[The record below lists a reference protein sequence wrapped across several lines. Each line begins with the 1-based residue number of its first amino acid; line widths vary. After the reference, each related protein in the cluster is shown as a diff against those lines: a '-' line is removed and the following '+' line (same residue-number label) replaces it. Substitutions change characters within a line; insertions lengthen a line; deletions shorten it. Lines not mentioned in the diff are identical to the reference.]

1 MPIFIL
7 VISCEQSFHLPF
19 MSCIPAAG
27 CFCCCY
33 TAAGGTK
40 TAFEFA
46 EAPVYTLWTAVHM
59 IHSVREKLLKSHQEE
74 TEKDFGLR
82 VFRELASSS
91 QTKTSR
97 NTHEWSKQLR
107 KHIPITSIGSQMFRQ
122 QTSWVRFRMEDCV
135 GLRGSSFLK
144 REYQRR
150 RWSFFLL
157 PRDHSCRQLCLTRMR
172 IEYKAIVPRIF
183 KVEIETLRFNSRRAL
198 ICDLLAMP
206 IEIMKLI
213 HVMIY
218 IIRMHGFF
226 FFFSSSSSSSSS

>member
-1 MPIFIL
+1 MPIVIL

-27 CFCCCY
+27 CSSCCCCCY
-33 TAAGGTK
+33 TAAGGTN

-46 EAPVYTLWTAVHM
+46 EAPVYTLWTAYD
-59 IHSVREKLLKSHQEE
+59 SYDS
-74 TEKDFGLR
+74 
-82 VFRELASSS
+82 FRQRKAWNPIKRRPKRISGWGFLENWHPHK
-91 QTKTSR
+91 QKTSK

-135 GLRGSSFLK
+135 GLRESSFLR

-157 PRDHSCRQLCLTRMR
+157 GRDHSCRQLCVSRMR

-198 ICDLLAMP
+198 ICDLRAMR
-206 IEIMKLI
+206 IESMKLI

-218 IIRMHGFF
+218 IIRMQGFT
-226 FFFSSSSSSSSS
+226 FSSSSSSS